1 MQLLSIL
8 IPVYNEGECIELLYE
23 RLRSISE
30 KIPCELEFLFVNDGS
45 SDNSLTVIQQLQLQ
59 DSRIAYVD
67 LSRNY
72 GKEIAMCAGI
82 DYVCG
87 DALVIMDAD
96 LQHPPE
102 LIPTMY
108 EELGKGYDD
117 VYACRLNR
125 NGESWFKKRTSER
138 YYKVLKFMS
147 NIPIQENAGDFRM
160 LSRKAID
167 ALRLL
172 KENERNTKALFS
184 YIGFKKKPVYFET
197 EPRIAGKTKW
207 NWLKLTDLAIRGIT
221 SFSTVPLR
229 LISILGFFIA
239 FFAFVYMLYVMIKAM
254 LFGDP
259 VGGYPSQM
267 TVMLFLGG
275 VILLALGIIGEY
287 LGIIYSETKKRP
299 VFFVNEY
306 KKTIGDTKKE
316 T

>member
-1 MQLLSIL
+1 MQLISIL
-8 IPVYNEGECIELLYE
+8 IPVYNESECVELLYE
-23 RLRSISE
+23 RLCSISD

-45 SDNSLTVIQQLQLQ
+45 TDNSLTVIQQLQQ
-59 DSRIAYVD
+59 RDSRIAYVD

-102 LIPTMY
+102 MIPAMY
-108 EELGKGYDD
+108 EELKKGYDD
-117 VYACRLNR
+117 IYACRMNR
-125 NGESWFKKRTSER
+125 NRESWFKKRASER

-147 NIPIQENAGDFRM
+147 NIPIEENAGDFRL

-184 YIGFKKKPVYFET
+184 YIGFKKKPIYFEA

-207 NWLKLTDLAIRGIT
+207 SWLKLTDLAIRGIT

-229 LISILGFFIA
+229 LISIIGFFIS
-239 FFAFVYMLYVMIKAM
+239 FFAFVYMLYVMIEAM

-259 VGGYPSQM
+259 VGGYPSDDGH
-267 TVMLFLGG
+267 TLSGWRYIARF
-275 VILLALGIIGEY
+275 
-287 LGIIYSETKKRP
+287 
-299 VFFVNEY
+299 
-306 KKTIGDTKKE
+306 GDHRRISGNHL
-316 T
+316 